1 MGIAYR
7 GSDAKGVLS
16 FIPLG
21 WMALIQGLV
30 LVVATL
36 IISSLVS
43 VDTGSQVAGIGFL
56 LITCWSVMRG
66 IKLVQD
72 TS

>member
-1 MGIAYR
+1 
-7 GSDAKGVLS
+7 
-16 FIPLG
+16 
-21 WMALIQGLV
+21 MALIQGLV
-30 LVVATL
+30 LVIATL

-72 TS
+72 AS